1 MKQQNR
7 KRMMTGT
14 SIPVDDYQYSEGNTN
29 TVLRTNKRG
38 LRAK

>member
-1 MKQQNR
+1 MSQSFC
-7 KRMMTGT
+7 T
-14 SIPVDDYQYSEGNTN
+14 PVDDYQYSEGNTN